1 MNPFQSLA
9 DYERFVYSLLQQFP
23 FIRRSTLVVI
33 RYGASIAVV
42 RGEVELPEGIRM
54 VIRDEL
60 SFEKLPGRIRGYGYE
75 VWKGGEQLY
84 WYDSQPHPNNPSLA
98 ATHPHHKH
106 IHPNIKR
113 KGGVIGYAAKGRV
126 LRKFAG
132 RGSRCATAKGESGM
146 V

>member
-23 FIRRSTLVVI
+23 YIRRSTLVVV

-42 RGEVELPEGIRM
+42 RGEIELPEGVRL
-54 VIRDEL
+54 VVREEL
-60 SFEKLPGRIRGYGYE
+60 SFENLPGRIRGYGYE
-75 VWKGGEQLY
+75 GWKGGEQLY
-84 WYDSQPHPNNPSLA
+84 WYDSQPHPNNPTLA

-113 KGGVIGYAAKGRV
+113 NRV
-126 LRKFAG
+126 LAPGLSFIQPNLPFLLEEIK
-132 RGSRCATAKGESGM
+132 STLLS
-146 V
+146 